1 MKQTI
6 ERLRGEFL
14 EMPGLRLSVTQ
25 TQRLCGV
32 DSTICQAVLD
42 ALVVEQFLRVNTE
55 GIYCRVS
62 DGALSCRHPVKV
74 ALSSGQLLRK
84 TS

>member
-1 MKQTI
+1 MRQTI

-14 EMPGLRLSVTQ
+14 EMPGLRLTVTQ
-25 TQRLCGV
+25 AQRFCGV

-42 ALVVEQFLRVNTE
+42 ALVGAEFLRVNTE
-55 GIYCRVS
+55 GIYSRVS
-62 DGALSCRHPVKV
+62 DGAPSRRHPVKV
-74 ALSSGQLLRK
+74 ELSSGQFLRK